1 MIEHANELK
10 AILKQYNIP
19 LIINDRVDVAILV
32 VVDDGWFICS
42 QMLMVFI

>member
-10 AILKQYNIP
+10 AILKQYNVP

-32 VVDDGWFICS
+32 
-42 QMLMVFI
+42 